1 MADAVGTREILASS
15 CEGIGWMSERTALR
29 SQEASSP
36 VPAPARTGLLQR
48 RCACGGTPGPTGEC
62 AECRNK
68 RLGLQRRAA
77 GEAKLSSVPPV
88 VQDVLGSPGQSLDA
102 DTRAFMEPRLG
113 HDFGQVRVHVDAKAA
128 ESAAAVNALAYTVGQ
143 DVVFGAGQYA
153 PRTNA
158 GQRLLAH
165 ELTHAV
171 QQHGSRGL
179 PQRLSSPGHAAND
192 DPFER
197 EAQQVTDELARGNNV
212 SVRLRPSTPVIQRQG
227 VPTGIKLAEA
237 KPFGHADLKNDE
249 SKKKFRTYLGSTTL
263 MQVTPAGNYKGH
275 CTKEYITEVA
285 NTCPARFSE
294 LRAGGFCTGNKC
306 LEFDR
311 WGTSGDPETGKT
323 VTDGPDTFIDRH
335 RTTHDQSLLEG
346 TGKDQCSVVCHQRYK
361 YDRKD
366 DLGSFYIIR
375 DFRADKYTPPG
386 SKDALHVTT
395 GEVQKVP
402 AILEAPSTET
412 FAKDVA
418 PGLKKGG
425 SLLEPPPVPKDSGKK
440 K

>member
-1 MADAVGTREILASS
+1 MT
-15 CEGIGWMSERTALR
+15 ERTPLR
-29 SQEASSP
+29 PQTVSSSSFT
-36 VPAPARTGLLQR
+36 PARTGSLQR
-48 RCACGGTPGPTGEC
+48 KCACGGTLGPSGEC
-62 AECRNK
+62 AECRRK
-68 RLGLQRRAA
+68 RLQRRATSQT
-77 GEAKLSSVPPV
+77 KLATVPPIV
-88 VQDVLGSPGQSLDA
+88 NEVLQSPGQPLDTA
-102 DTRAFMEPRLG
+102 TRAFMEPRFG
-113 HDFGQVRVHVDAKAA
+113 HDFGRVRVHADETAA
-128 ESAAAVNALAYTVGQ
+128 RSAEAVNALAYTVGR

-153 PRTNA
+153 PRTSA
-158 GQRLLAH
+158 GRRLLAH
-165 ELTHAV
+165 ELTHTV
-171 QQHGSRGL
+171 QQHLSQGL
-179 PQRLSSPGHAAND
+179 PRCVPSPGHTGSD
-192 DPFER
+192 DPFEQ
-197 EAQQVTDELARGNNV
+197 EAQQATDALARGNAV
-212 SVRLRPSTPVIQRQG
+212 SVRLKPSAPVIQRQG
-227 VPTGIKLAEA
+227 VPTGIKLADA

-275 CTKEYITEVA
+275 CTKEYLTEVA

-294 LRAGGFCTGNKC
+294 LRTGGFCTGNKC

-311 WGTSGDPETGKT
+311 WGTSGDPETGMT

-375 DFRADKYTPPG
+375 NFRAGKFTPPG
-386 SKDALHVTT
+386 SKDALHITT
-395 GEVQKVP
+395 GEVQKLP
-402 AILEAPSTET
+402 AALEAPSAET

-425 SLLEPPPVPKDSGKK
+425 SLVEAPPVPKDSGKK